1 MTASAWDDTTAP
13 GAAPSGLPRIFA
25 RLPREGRAAT
35 LEEYL
40 VQHGPVPRH
49 QDLLSAAEASG
60 LQGRGG
66 AAFSTAVKLRA
77 VARSGRR
84 PVVVVNAIEGESV
97 SAKDKVLARQA
108 PHLVL
113 DGAALA
119 ASALGASEVI
129 VAVAESARTEAAT
142 FEHARL
148 ERARAG
154 LDERI
159 PIGLARITD
168 GFVSGEE
175 TAVVNALNG
184 GPAKPTFTPP
194 RPFERGVG
202 GSPTLVQNAETLAH
216 LALIAR
222 YGPAWFRELG
232 TPEEPGSALVTISGA
247 VGEPGVYEV
256 ELGTPLRT
264 LLDQAGGTDEPLRAL
279 LVGGYFGTW
288 IRADDV
294 DQLRLLNADL
304 RRVGASLGARAVVAL
319 PTSACG
325 VCETARAARY
335 LAAESAG
342 QCGPCVHGV
351 SAIADVLEQVSAGQ
365 DDARRSRLQRWLA
378 DVNGRGACRHPDG
391 AVGFVLSALSVFA
404 DEFEAHIRHGQ
415 CRWDRRRVLPLI
427 HVPAGG

>member
-1 MTASAWDDTTAP
+1 MAASAWEDTATT

-40 VQHGPVPRH
+40 VQHGSVPRH
-49 QDLLSAAEASG
+49 QDLLSALEASG

-84 PVVVVNAIEGESV
+84 PVVVVNATEGESV
-97 SAKDKVLARQA
+97 SAKDKVLARQV

-119 ASALGASEVI
+119 AAALGASEVI
-129 VAVAESARTEAAT
+129 VAVAESARMEAAAL
-142 FEHARL
+142 EHAMR
-148 ERARAG
+148 ERVHAG

-159 PIGLARITD
+159 PVGLARITD

-194 RPFERGVG
+194 RPFERGIRG
-202 GSPTLVQNAETLAH
+202 LPTLVQNAETLAH

-247 VGEPGVYEV
+247 VGDPGVYEV

-288 IRADDV
+288 VGADDV
-294 DQLRLLNADL
+294 DRLRLLNADL
-304 RRVGASLGARAVVAL
+304 HRVGASLGARAIVAL
-319 PTSACG
+319 PASACG

-335 LAAESAG
+335 LAGESAG

-351 SAIADVLEQVSAGQ
+351 AAIADVLEQISAGR
-365 DDARRSRLQRWLA
+365 DDPRRSRLGRWLA

-391 AVGFVLSALSVFA
+391 AVRFIVSALSVFA

-415 CRWDRRRVLPLI
+415 CRWDGRRVLPLGR
-427 HVPAGG
+427 VSVEA

>member
-1 MTASAWDDTTAP
+1 MAASAWHDTTLV
-13 GAAPSGLPRIFA
+13 GDAPSGLPRIFA
-25 RLPREGRAAT
+25 RLPSGGHAAT
-35 LEEYL
+35 LEQHF
-40 VQHGPVPRH
+40 VQHGSVPLGL
-49 QDLLSAAEASG
+49 DLISAVEASG

-66 AAFSTAVKLRA
+66 AAFPTAVKLRA
-77 VARSGRR
+77 VAQSGRR
-84 PVVVVNAIEGESV
+84 PVVVVNAAEGESV
-97 SAKDKVLARQA
+97 SAKDKVLVRQV

-119 ASALGASEVI
+119 ASALGAQKVVV
-129 VAVAESARTEAAT
+129 VAAESARTEAAIL
-142 FEHARL
+142 EHAMR
-148 ERARAG
+148 ERAQAG
-154 LDERI
+154 LDGRI
-159 PIGLARITD
+159 PIELRRLAD

-175 TAVVNALNG
+175 TAVVNSLNG

-247 VGEPGVYEV
+247 VRQPGVYEV

-264 LLDQAGGTDEPLRAL
+264 LLELAGGTDEPLRAL

-294 DQLRLLNADL
+294 DRLRLLNADL
-304 RRVGASLGARAVVAL
+304 RHVGASLGARAVVAL
-319 PTSACG
+319 PANACG

-342 QCGPCVHGV
+342 QCGPCVHGL
-351 SAIADVLEQVSAGQ
+351 SAIAGVLEQISAGRV
-365 DDARRSRLQRWLA
+365 DARDSRLRRWLA

-391 AVGFVLSALSVFA
+391 AVRFIVSALSVFA
-404 DEFEAHIRHGQ
+404 DDLDGHVGRDR
-415 CRWDRRRVLPLI
+415 CRADRRRVLPLS
-427 HVPAGG
+427 HVPAGA

>member
-1 MTASAWDDTTAP
+1 MTASAWQDTTLI
-13 GAAPSGLPRIFA
+13 GTAPSGLPRIFA
-25 RLPREGRAAT
+25 GLPPDGRALT
-35 LEEYL
+35 LEHYF
-40 VQHGPVPRH
+40 VQYGAVPRDR
-49 QDLLSAAEASG
+49 DLFSAIEESG

-66 AAFSTAVKLRA
+66 AAFPMAVKLRA

-84 PVVVVNAIEGESV
+84 PVVVVNATEGESV
-97 SAKDKVLARQA
+97 SAKDKVLARQV

-119 ASALGASEVI
+119 ASELGARKVV
-129 VAVAESARTEAAT
+129 VAVAESARTEAAI
-142 FEHARL
+142 FEHAIR
-148 ERARAG
+148 ERAHAG

-159 PIGLARITD
+159 PVGLARIAD

-194 RPFERGVG
+194 RPFEQGVG

-216 LALIAR
+216 LAQIAR

-247 VGEPGVYEV
+247 VREPAVYEV

-264 LLDQAGGTDEPLRAL
+264 LLELAGGTDEPLRAL

-288 IRADDV
+288 IGADDV
-294 DQLRLLNADL
+294 DRLRLLNADL

-319 PTSACG
+319 PASACG

-342 QCGPCVHGV
+342 QCGPCVNGLA
-351 SAIADVLEQVSAGQ
+351 AIAALLEQISSGQ
-365 DDARRSRLQRWLA
+365 VHAHDPRLPRWLD

-391 AVGFVLSALSVFA
+391 AVRFIVSALSVFA
-404 DEFEAHIRHGQ
+404 DELEGHFGHGR
-415 CRWDRRRVLPLI
+415 CRWDRRRVLPLT
-427 HVPAGG
+427 HVPASA